1 MRIPSPQH
9 LHPVQ
14 RVRES
19 LLTLSEESGMR
30 LHASPRGF
38 AKWLGRSES
47 LIRNV
52 ENGCAPLSA
61 NLARRIGEKTG
72 VSAEWLL
79 NPDTAA
85 GPVMD
90 GPIIGS
96 DGREWRAADHL
107 DSYAGG
113 ELDFRPL
120 LLSCPQMLPALVGK
134 LVEIRL
140 GMDLEGGSSESLTRV
155 LALLREL
162 GPLTAAAFEQRLLEA
177 LTGDQAE
184 ALLEMWRFAKL
195 AAQGRPGGR

>member
-1 MRIPSPQH
+1 
-9 LHPVQ
+9 
-14 RVRES
+14 
-19 LLTLSEESGMR
+19 MR

-61 NLARRIGEKTG
+61 NLAGRIGEKTG

-79 NPDTAA
+79 NPVV
-85 GPVMD
+85 G
-90 GPIIGS
+90 GPILGT

-107 DSYAGG
+107 DPYAGG

-134 LVEIRL
+134 LVEARL
-140 GMDLEGGSSESLTRV
+140 GMDLEGGSSGSLTRT

-162 GPLTAAAFEQRLLEA
+162 GPLTGAAFEQRLAA
-177 LTGDQAE
+177 LLAGEQAE
-184 ALLEMWRFAKL
+184 ALMEMWRFAKL
-195 AAQGRPGGR
+195 AAQGKAARR

>member
-1 MRIPSPQH
+1 MDRYTSRIPPPNH
-9 LHPVQ
+9 PHPVQ

-19 LLTLSEESGMR
+19 LLALSEESGMR

-61 NLARRIGEKTG
+61 NLAKRIGEKTG

-79 NPDTAA
+79 NPVA
-85 GPVMD
+85 G
-90 GPIIGS
+90 GPILGT

-107 DSYAGG
+107 DPYAGG

-134 LVEIRL
+134 LVEARL
-140 GMDLEGGSSESLTRV
+140 GMDLEGGSSESLTRT

-162 GPLTAAAFEQRLLEA
+162 GPLTGAAFERRLLGLLTGVQSEA
-177 LTGDQAE
+177 LM
-184 ALLEMWRFAKL
+184 EMWRFAKL
-195 AAQGRPGGR
+195 AAQGGAARR

>member
-1 MRIPSPQH
+1 
-9 LHPVQ
+9 
-14 RVRES
+14 
-19 LLTLSEESGMR
+19 MR

-79 NPDTAA
+79 NSA
-85 GPVMD
+85 GD
-90 GPIIGS
+90 GPILGT

-134 LVEIRL
+134 LVEVRL